1 MRICCLTR
9 EEEEEEG
16 KEDIEDKEDMELHWE
31 EEKAEENKTMM
42 EE

>member
-1 MRICCLTR
+1 MTR
-9 EEEEEEG
+9 GEEEEEG

>member
-1 MRICCLTR
+1 MTR
-9 EEEEEEG
+9 EEEGEEG

-31 EEKAEENKTMM
+31 EEKAEENMTMM